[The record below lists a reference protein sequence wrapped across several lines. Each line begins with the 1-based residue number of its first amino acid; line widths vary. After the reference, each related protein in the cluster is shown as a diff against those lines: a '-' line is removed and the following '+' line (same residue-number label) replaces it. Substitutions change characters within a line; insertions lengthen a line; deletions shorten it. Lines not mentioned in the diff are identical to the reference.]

1 MREQRPATLS
11 AIIITKNEEVNIR
24 ECLASLAWADEI
36 VVVDAG
42 SSDRTVEIC
51 REFTERVYIHDW
63 PGFGP
68 QKNRALGYAGGD
80 WVFSIDADERVSPEL
95 REEIVTALQAAG
107 PDAYEMPRLSWYC
120 GRFIRHSGWRPDY
133 VLRLFRRDRGRFSGD
148 LVHERVLVEGPV
160 GRLGNDLI
168 HYSFRDLEQVLNV
181 VNRYSTL
188 GAEQKFAAG
197 QRSGLAKAIAH
208 GLAEFFSTYLYKGGF
223 LDGRQG
229 LMLAISNAE
238 GTYYKYLKLLQ
249 LNLNKG
255 LARQPLNSREGSDEQ
270 TP

>member
-1 MREQRPATLS
+1 MKSPLPVTIS
-11 AIIITKNEEVNIR
+11 AIIITKNEEANIR
-24 ECLASLAWADEI
+24 ACLESLAWVDEI
-36 VVVDAG
+36 IVVDSG
-42 SSDRTVEIC
+42 SSDRTVAIC
-51 REFTERVYIHDW
+51 REFTTRVYEHDW

-68 QKNRALGYAGGD
+68 QKNRALGYATGD

-95 REEIVTALQAAG
+95 GGEIRAALDAAG
-107 PDAYEMPRLSWYC
+107 PVAYEMPRLSWYC

-133 VLRLFRRDRGRFSGD
+133 VVRLFSRDSGRFSDD
-148 LVHERVLVEGPV
+148 LVHERVLVAGRI
-160 GRLGNDLI
+160 GRLKNDLI
-168 HYSFRDLEQVLNV
+168 HYSFRDLEQVLAV

-197 QRSGLAKAIAH
+197 QRSGLTKALAH
-208 GLAEFFSTYLYKGGF
+208 GFGDFLATYLLKGGF

-229 LMLAISNAE
+229 LMLAISNGE

-249 LNLNKG
+249 LAEAAVRPSGGKN
-255 LARQPLNSREGSDEQ
+255 EE

>member
-1 MREQRPATLS
+1 MSGPRTTTIS
-11 AIIITKNEEVNIR
+11 AIIITRNEELNIR
-24 ECLASLAWADEI
+24 ACLESLIWVDEI
-36 VVVDAG
+36 VVVDSG

-51 REFTERVYIHDW
+51 REFTDLVYTHDW

-95 REEIVTALQAAG
+95 REEILLALRQDG
-107 PDAYEMPRLSWYC
+107 PGAYEMPRLSWYC

-133 VLRLFRRDRGRFSGD
+133 VLRLFRRGRGRFSED
-148 LVHERVLVEGPV
+148 LVHERVMVHGTV
-160 GRLGNDLI
+160 GRLDNDLI
-168 HYSFRDLEQVLNV
+168 HYSFRDLEQVLQV

-197 QRSGLAKAIAH
+197 QRAGLAKAISH
-208 GLAEFFSTYLYKGGF
+208 GLAEFFSTYLLKGGF

-229 LMLAISNAE
+229 LMLAISNGE
-238 GTYYKYLKLLQ
+238 GTYYKYLKLMQ
-249 LNLNKG
+249 LGEAASMQSGGKS
-255 LARQPLNSREGSDEQ
+255 AQ